1 MKKKGTRKIRKNKRT
16 TQRRKNRSYKRMKG
30 GVIKLPW
37 WITPLKTNLD
47 VNATRVIS
55 ESLPILGFSTP
66 VVMPTGDKLI
76 EFRGACTE
84 FIDMMKNKEKFSTF
98 YDSNIKSI
106 NPMFELL
113 MPAEFTHV
121 ARYDDNII
129 ELFKQGTI
137 PNTVEKIE
145 TTLNKYVGESKT
157 SHVNPK
163 KFNLLAFA
171 LFIMKI
177 QKLNIFPN
185 PLPPASQEIIDDI
198 NTRFKKIL
206 EYKWEV
212 LYNSPLD
219 STLDSTLDLIQVLW
233 ERMYNSLFYK
243 NEIELLNDECKNYI
257 IRLCGVVSNPSK
269 SILLQ
274 ALLYYEMLPTTAD
287 NFREIYDKYTAGTAS
302 AEEIRQ
308 LTIALILIV
317 TNLKYPKS

>member
-16 TQRRKNRSYKRMKG
+16 TQRRKNRSYKRMRG
-30 GVIKLPW
+30 GMFKRIVDSMTAVKLM
-37 WITPLKTNLD
+37 LD

-66 VVMPTGDKLI
+66 VVMPTGDKLS

-98 YDSNIKSI
+98 YDSNINSI

-113 MPAEFTHV
+113 MPAGFTHV

-129 ELFKQGTI
+129 ELFIQGTI

-145 TTLNKYVGESKT
+145 TTLNKYVRESKT

-177 QKLNIFPN
+177 QKLNIFPF

-198 NTRFKKIL
+198 INTRFEEIL
-206 EYKWEV
+206 KYKWDDG
-212 LYNSPLD
+212 LYNPTPLD
-219 STLDSTLDLIQVLW
+219 SIQGLW
-233 ERMYNSLFYK
+233 KRMYNSLFYE
-243 NEIELLNDECKNYI
+243 NEIALLNDECKNYI

>member
-30 GVIKLPW
+30 GVIKLPR
-37 WITPLKTNLD
+37 WITPLKTSLD

-76 EFRGACTE
+76 EFRGACDE
-84 FIDMMKNKEKFSTF
+84 FIDMMQHNDKFHKF
-98 YDSNIKSI
+98 YDSNINSI
-106 NPMFELL
+106 NPMFESLI

-121 ARYDDNII
+121 TRYDDNII

-137 PNTVEKIE
+137 PNTAEIIE
-145 TTLNKYVGESKT
+145 STLITYLRESNTQHRKY
-157 SHVNPK
+157 K

-177 QKLNIFPN
+177 QKLNIFPY

-198 NTRFKKIL
+198 NTRFEEIL
-206 EYKWEV
+206 KYKWDDG
-212 LYNSPLD
+212 LYNPTPLD
-219 STLDSTLDLIQVLW
+219 SIQGLW
-233 ERMYNSLFYK
+233 KRMYNSLFYK

-274 ALLYYEMLPTTAD
+274 ALLYYEMLPTAD

-317 TNLKYPKS
+317 TKLKYPKSQ